1 MKKLLISFALLL
13 LPVVAF
19 ADGMSNRAEWRF
31 SKSDKYKPKVTYL
44 ETGLY
49 PTVDGI
55 KEATLSFR
63 HKGKLLKPA
72 VNEKGYPSAESKKGD
87 YWLLEVPTGGLES
100 GTVVDIFLPFTG
112 NEG

>member
-31 SKSDKYKPKVTYL
+31 SKSDKYKPKAAYL

-49 PTVDGI
+49 PTSDGI

-63 HKGKLLKPA
+63 HKGKLLKPT
-72 VNEKGYPSAESKKGD
+72 VNDKKFHNSNGNTKDSK
-87 YWLLEVPTGGLES
+87 
-100 GTVVDIFLPFTG
+100 
-112 NEG
+112 